1 MRLFLLVGGAAV
13 FAWYRRLRTEA
24 ELPRYAPVAA
34 LLVAVNLTQL
44 AAREWLYIHEVAAG
58 VLLALA
64 LALYRPARPWLAM
77 AVVATALAIRETI
90 VPAAMLFGL
99 FALIDRDWRA
109 AAGWL
114 AIGLC
119 FAGGL
124 AAHVTALPAGTTP
137 AQERKRVG

>member
-90 VPAAMLFGL
+90 VPAARSEEHTSELPSLMR
-99 FALIDRDWRA
+99 ISY
-109 AAGWL
+109 AGFCL
-114 AIGLC
+114 KQK
-119 FAGGL
+119 
-124 AAHVTALPAGTTP
+124 TT
-137 AQERKRVG
+137 R